1 MGRQYEV
8 LWRIIEHGE
17 KPTIHFVSLGQ
28 RSYVIKTVNK
38 FMQSNGGSITHQS
51 DILSEIENFI
61 KICTPVVVT
70 NYIM

>member
-8 LWRIIEHGE
+8 LWSIIEHGE
-17 KPTIHFVSLGQ
+17 NPTIHFVSLGQ

-61 KICTPVVVT
+61 KFCTPVVIT